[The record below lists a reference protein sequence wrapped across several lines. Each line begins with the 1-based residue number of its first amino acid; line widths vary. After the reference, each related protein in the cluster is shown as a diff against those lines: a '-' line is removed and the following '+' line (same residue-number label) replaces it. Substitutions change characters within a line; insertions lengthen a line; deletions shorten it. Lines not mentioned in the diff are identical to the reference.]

1 MKTPPGE
8 GAQRSAILE
17 SVLPEDRLEDSKR
30 TATEQESFGLVTKTE
45 QAVGRGLLSAI
56 RSEMYDFIGHDNSQ
70 NLVTEMANEELDRL
84 ESFRVFI
91 KAAEEGGAIPTVDE
105 DDLRRLDEMCADMT
119 KRYCGKDGIVSLE
132 AMARACSPDANL
144 PAVWLRHT
152 QLRSLSR
159 QGILAEWQQGTTLD
173 DAVFRVAATI
183 PMNGIHF
190 DQEAFV
196 QHLRAGSAA

>member
-1 MKTPPGE
+1 M
-8 GAQRSAILE
+8 
-17 SVLPEDRLEDSKR
+17 EDSKR